1 MKRLFC
7 VILALGIFGLGSL
20 SAQTA
25 ALEADETQALF
36 GSQESAQ
43 ITALSEEEMQETQGE
58 FWDVLGLSLIIAA
71 VTGIANC
78 LTGNCG
84 EFETAGVWNF

>member
-1 MKRLFC
+1 
-7 VILALGIFGLGSL
+7 
-20 SAQTA
+20 
-25 ALEADETQALF
+25 
-36 GSQESAQ
+36 
-43 ITALSEEEMQETQGE
+43 MQETQGE

>member
-7 VILALGIFGLGSL
+7 VILALGIFGLGTL
-20 SAQTA
+20 SAQTST
-25 ALEADETQALF
+25 LEADETQALF

-58 FWDVLGLSLIIAA
+58 FWLTSLIIF
-71 VTGIANC
+71 GITLGLNAIFDQEF
-78 LTGNCG
+78 G
-84 EFETAGVWNF
+84 FETSGEMDF